1 MEAAEIEADLEAASA
16 GCGGLIE
23 ADLQCVARLGFW
35 RIKFVWPFGSTCK
48 KKIENV
54 TKRVFVIYFSL
65 NYSCVRRRH
74 WLEVQ

>member
-16 GCGGLIE
+16 GGGLME

-65 NYSCVRRRH
+65 NYNCVHRRH

>member
-16 GCGGLIE
+16 AAGELIDPE
-23 ADLQCVARLGFW
+23 LQCVARLGFW

-65 NYSCVRRRH
+65 NYN
-74 WLEVQ
+74 WLEVELLVL

>member
-16 GCGGLIE
+16 GCGGLME
-23 ADLQCVARLGFW
+23 ADLQCVALLGFW

-65 NYSCVRRRH
+65 NYN
-74 WLEVQ
+74 WLEVELLVL

>member
-16 GCGGLIE
+16 GGGLME

-65 NYSCVRRRH
+65 NYNCVYRRY

>member
-16 GCGGLIE
+16 AGGGLME
-23 ADLQCVARLGFW
+23 ADLQCVGFW

-54 TKRVFVIYFSL
+54 TKRVFVKIFTKL
-65 NYSCVRRRH
+65 
-74 WLEVQ
+74 

>member
-16 GCGGLIE
+16 GGGGLMG
-23 ADLQCVARLGFW
+23 AVARLGFW

-54 TKRVFVIYFSL
+54 TKRVLVIFLTKS
-65 NYSCVRRRH
+65 
-74 WLEVQ
+74 